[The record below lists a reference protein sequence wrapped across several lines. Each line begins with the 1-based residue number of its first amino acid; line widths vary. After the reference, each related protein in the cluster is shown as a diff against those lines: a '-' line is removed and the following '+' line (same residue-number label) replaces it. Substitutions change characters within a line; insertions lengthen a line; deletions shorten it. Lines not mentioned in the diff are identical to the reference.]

1 MDFTKTAVLR
11 GKEQVTLEQRRLP
24 ELDENSVLVKIHA
37 CNICTSE
44 YGVYNG
50 SRTSRPIPL
59 VFGHEWSGEVLKA
72 GTHVMGFKEGDMV
85 ACGYEFDPYSPES
98 LEGRTSECRHIKTAN
113 DLNDDGYYGN
123 AGCAEYAVKS
133 QVGLYK
139 IDQSVDPAVG
149 GLLEP
154 VASVV
159 YGLRKLHVEKNETIV
174 VIGAG
179 TMGIINAVTAREYGC
194 RVIISELL
202 DKKLETARAYGF
214 EVIDAKEMDPVKEVM
229 RLTDNRGADAVVVAV
244 GAQAATDQA
253 FEMLKPKRGRVLLF
267 AAAYPSPQISLDVNT
282 IHYRKLDII
291 GTFGADHCDFTEA
304 ARLINKGVDYSRV
317 IECCYKL
324 DQIDEAFQ
332 AACAMGAYRVCVKMD

>member
-50 SRTSRPIPL
+50 SRTSRPMPL

-72 GTHVMGFKEGDMV
+72 GAHVMGFKEGDMV

-174 VIGAG
+174 IIGAG
-179 TMGIINAVTAREYGC
+179 TMGIINAITAREYGC

-214 EVIDAKEMDPVKEVM
+214 EVIDAKEMDPVKAVI

-267 AAAYPSPQISLDVNT
+267 AAAYPSPKISLDVNT
-282 IHYRKLDII
+282 IHYRKIDII
-291 GTFGADHCDFTEA
+291 GTFVADHCDFTEA